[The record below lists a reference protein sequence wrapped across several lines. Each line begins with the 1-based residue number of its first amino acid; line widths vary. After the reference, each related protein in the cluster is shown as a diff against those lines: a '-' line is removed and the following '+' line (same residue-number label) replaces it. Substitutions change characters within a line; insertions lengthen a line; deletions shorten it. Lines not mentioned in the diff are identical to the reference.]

1 MKNKGEIKALYRKA
15 AGDEGGDRKPMRSH
29 ISRGARCTPPPR
41 STTTS
46 ARRSSPK
53 LDIALREIADWN
65 CCGATSAAKVDDFL
79 ALALPARNLGIAD
92 ATGLAE
98 LMIPCSSCY
107 SRTLVAKERLA
118 ADPAL
123 AAEINAELGAKVAG
137 RIKVSSILEVLLPK
151 VAPARSREGH
161 EAAGGAQARRY
172 YGCLLTRFP
181 SAVPVPDD
189 VENPQGMETI
199 CEALGAE
206 PVEWGY
212 KTDCCGAS
220 AAVNDTEQALL
231 LMSRIIK
238 DAVERGANCFVDHL
252 PDVPAQPG
260 RLPGAGAR
268 EARHRER
275 LPVYLITELLRS
287 RLGMSLAE
295 MQIDRHLEE
304 AIGLLR
310 S

>member
-1 MKNKGEIKALYRKA
+1 MAAQAVTEVAYFPGCSLHSSSEIYDHQCKAVLA
-15 AGDEGGDRKPMRSH
+15 
-29 ISRGARCTPPPR
+29 
-41 STTTS
+41 
-46 ARRSSPK
+46 K

-123 AAEINAELGAKVAG
+123 AAEINAELSGKVIG

-151 VAPARSREGH
+151 VASREI
-161 EAAGGAQARRY
+161 ARRVTKPLTDLKVACY

-181 SAVPVPDD
+181 SAVPVPDA
-189 VENPQGMETI
+189 VEDPQGMETV
-199 CEALGAE
+199 CRALGAE
-206 PVEWGY
+206 TVEWGY

-220 AAVNDTEQALL
+220 ATVNDTDQALL
-231 LMSRIIK
+231 LMSRIMK
-238 DAVERGANCFVDHL
+238 DAVARGANSFVTTCPMCQLNLDAYQDQVRAKH
-252 PDVPAQPG
+252 G
-260 RLPGAGAR
+260 I
-268 EARHRER
+268 RER
-275 LPVYLITELLRS
+275 LPVYLITELVGLA
-287 RLGMSLAE
+287 LGMGVSEL
-295 MQIDRHLEE
+295 QIDRHLEE
-304 AIGLLR
+304 SVALLKELR
-310 S
+310 LA

>member
-1 MKNKGEIKALYRKA
+1 MAAQALTEVAYFPGCSLHSSSEIYDHQCKAVLA
-15 AGDEGGDRKPMRSH
+15 
-29 ISRGARCTPPPR
+29 
-41 STTTS
+41 
-46 ARRSSPK
+46 K

-123 AAEINAELGAKVAG
+123 AAEINAELSGKVTG

-151 VAPARSREGH
+151 VASREI
-161 EAAGGAQARRY
+161 ARKVTKPLAGLKVACY

-189 VENPQGMETI
+189 VENPQGMEI
-199 CEALGAE
+199 VCRALGAE
-206 PVEWGY
+206 TVEWGL

-220 AAVNDTEQALL
+220 ATVNDTDQALL
-231 LMSRIIK
+231 LMSRIMK
-238 DAVERGANCFVDHL
+238 DAIARGANSFVTTCPMCQLNLDAYQDQVCVKH
-252 PDVPAQPG
+252 G
-260 RLPGAGAR
+260 I
-268 EARHRER
+268 RER
-275 LPVYLITELLRS
+275 LPVYLITELVGLA
-287 RLGMSLAE
+287 LGMGVSEL
-295 MQIDRHLEE
+295 QIDRHLEE
-304 AIGLLR
+304 SVSLLKELR
-310 S
+310 LA